1 MEIVTLSNG
10 LKVGN
15 FSSPHPFTF
24 VDGSVLPAV
33 SNEEAEKY
41 KILFYEVPVYGADKY
56 TYGLSFELSQDV
68 LPRMSIFYNM
78 YLNKKVDFVLCP
90 LPMIKAIEDAI
101 NYEQPELD
109 FNDIRKSP
117 FRCVRMEDRIKK
129 LVSIDKFTM

>member
-41 KILFYEVPVYGADKY
+41 KILFYEVPVYGAEY

-90 LPMIKAIEDAI
+90 LPMIKAIKDAI
-101 NYEQPELD
+101 NYKQPELD

-129 LVSIDKFTM
+129 LASIDKFTM

>member
-41 KILFYEVPVYGADKY
+41 KIHFYEIPVYGADEY

-78 YLNKKVDFVLCP
+78 YLNKKVNIVLCP

-101 NYEQPELD
+101 TYEQPELD

-117 FRCVRMEDRIKK
+117 FRAIRMEDRIKK
-129 LVSIDKFTM
+129 LVSINKFTI

>member
-1 MEIVTLSNG
+1 MKIVTLSNG

-33 SNEEAEKY
+33 SNEEAEQY
-41 KILFYEVPVYGADKY
+41 KILFYEVPVYGADEY
-56 TYGLSFELSQDV
+56 TYELSFKLSQDV
-68 LPRMSIFYNM
+68 LPRMSIFYHM
-78 YLNKKVDFVLCP
+78 YLNKRVDFILCP
-90 LPMIKAIEDAI
+90 LPMIKAIKDAV
-101 NYEQPELD
+101 NYKQPELD

-117 FRCVRMEDRIKK
+117 FRCIRMEDRIKK